1 MGYRSTIV
9 FGLGIILLLRVV
21 SFWNPNDFTLEKAYA
36 HSGVP
41 LSAFTLNPPSIDV
54 NEVGEPL

>member
-1 MGYRSTIV
+1 VYFCIWGI
-9 FGLGIILLLRVV
+9 GIILLLNVV
-21 SFWNPNDFTLEKAYA
+21 SFWNPNDFIFEKVYA

-41 LSAFTLNPPSIDV
+41 LSAFTLNLPSIDV